1 MSKSQITLRAAQ
13 VLMLSIALTGLAT
26 VDVLAVTTAQQVGAC
41 HRSKTCKVSSPG
53 KIGDVVVFTGSGH
66 VIWCPPEKDGKCV
79 PVR

>member
-13 VLMLSIALTGLAT
+13 ALMLSIAMTGLAT
-26 VDVLAVTTAQQVGAC
+26 VEVLAVTTAQQVGAC